1 MDTPAVDVRAKRG
14 HRGRLDNPR
23 RAHES
28 GLSLP
33 TLGVIS
39 TPRGTATEW
48 HLFPVLRKKFRL
60 VLFPIQQDIE
70 YAALK
75 AQAKDVRVVLNTAGD
90 MPNTY
95 DALEM
100 IKTFEGMGKHVIDS
114 SRSFYYKEDKWLFY
128 QTCVKHKLPTPVT
141 YYIPR
146 DIIASRAKLRQILAE
161 GPVVLKGVFSDTG
174 RAVKRA
180 LDYEEALHVIKSL
193 HKKTGLM
200 PLVAQRYIPHGKI
213 SYRVTLAGD
222 KIIQAI
228 VKYGKN
234 WKEGK
239 LFWKNEKYRTFTPDK
254 KLALLCKKTAK
265 AFGLEWCGIDLMKD
279 AQDRWLLIEVNS
291 CPSMD
296 FVLNDMRRANE
307 ALTAYLLQ
315 VHTHEAKR

>member
-1 MDTPAVDVRAKRG
+1 MDQPV
-14 HRGRLDNPR
+14 
-23 RAHES
+23 
-28 GLSLP
+28 
-33 TLGVIS
+33 LGVIC
-39 TPRGTATEW
+39 TPRGNATER
-48 HLFPVLRKKFRL
+48 HLFPALRRRFRL

-75 AQAKDVRVVLNTAGD
+75 TQARDVRVVLNTAGD

-100 IKTFEGMGKHVIDS
+100 TKTFEGMGKHVIDS

-128 QTCVKHKLPTPVT
+128 QTCVKHHLPTPIT

-146 DIIASRAKLRQILAE
+146 DIAASRAKLRQILDD
-161 GPVVLKGVFSDTG
+161 GPVVFKGVFSDTG

-180 LDYEEALHVIKSL
+180 LTYEDALHVIKSL

-200 PLVAQRYIPHGKI
+200 PLVAQRYIAHGKV

-222 KIIQAI
+222 RIIQAI

-239 LFWKNEKYRTFTPDK
+239 LYWKNEKYRTFKPDR
-254 KLALLCKKTAK
+254 KLSALCVKTAK
-265 AFGLEWCGIDLMKD
+265 AFGMEWCGIDLMKD
-279 AQDRWLLIEVNS
+279 ADGKWHLIEVNS

-296 FVLNDMRRANE
+296 FVLTDMKRANE
-307 ALTAYLLQ
+307 ALADYLLRA
-315 VHTHEAKR
+315 HKREARR